1 MRKSSLSK
9 HREKLMFTIGHD
21 GKQAYIEIRGK
32 RIANLQAK
40 TWVSLEPGWRVFD
53 NADLNKL
60 TIEYRDHERSA
71 VQMGKSRRQQPPLQ
85 RSAIALHRAPKR
97 PPGRLVRTH

>member
-9 HREKLMFTIGHD
+9 PREKLMFTIGHN
-21 GKQAYIEIRGK
+21 GKKLYIEIRGK
-32 RIANLQAK
+32 RITGTPQAK

-71 VQMGKSRRQQPPLQ
+71 VQMSKSRRQQPPLPLTLQ
-85 RSAIALHRAPKR
+85 A
-97 PPGRLVRTH
+97 

>member
-32 RIANLQAK
+32 RIASLQAN